1 MTVLTAVLDYDPTSK
16 IWQIKGALPQTKVEG
31 SRPFIASITSNQ
43 GSGLHGQK
51 ARSREAAIMRIRQ
64 TIKLCHCSCC
74 CCSGTIHSNS
84 AASEEHTS
92 RQKTHLH
99 LWGQLSWERKRN
111 QNNFDSWDFL
121 LVFLS
126 KTFWNTRVACKVCWY
141 IRFIGIISKIYTS
154 CSKSLFQNLPL
165 NWRSHWGC
173 LRHKLGARGTG
184 AL

>member
-1 MTVLTAVLDYDPTSK
+1 MVLTARLDHNPTSK

-74 CCSGTIHSNS
+74 CCWGTIHSNS
-84 AASEEHTS
+84 ASEEHTS
-92 RQKTHLH
+92 RQRTHLH

-126 KTFWNTRVACKVCWY
+126 KIFWDNGGLLAEFVD
-141 IRFIGIISKIYTS
+141 ILFIGIIAKIYTS
-154 CSKSLFQNLPL
+154 CSRYFFQNLPL
-165 NWRSHWGC
+165 SH
-173 LRHKLGARGTG
+173 
-184 AL
+184 